1 MRFSKLIVKNFRSI
15 GPEGVEVF
23 FSSERNFAAILG
35 ANGSGKSNVLNA
47 IAIALGV
54 FPFQRLDISEQDFY
68 CKDTEKEL
76 FIELHLASPIKD
88 RDVYQ
93 QQYEIFGFRYRAW
106 RKMRGDG
113 KGVLTHEHCCF
124 AKNGETLVKPQRIYK
139 KSKDDK
145 EAMDNTKLP
154 VQAQDHA
161 WKIATAFYLDAP
173 SLERFFDKTTG
184 WGPLGRLFDIYRDD
198 FSANHNEV
206 SLENGN
212 KVVAR
217 KAFEDLSKRL
227 AEILKT
233 AKLKDIEKGLSA
245 RIREYLG
252 SDSSEPLQIEFA
264 LPSSR
269 ELFERGIALQLSE
282 CKDQPS
288 LSVSGLGSGY
298 RALFRLAVIETLI
311 DMQEGERKF
320 LLLIEEPEIYL
331 HVHLRRYF
339 SKILRRVAERG
350 NQVIFTTHSSE
361 FVDLERPHE
370 IVRLQKPSGGPTIV
384 RQVAQKSTFD
394 FARAKQKLRRLGN
407 QELFFSRYAILT
419 EGQDDQGIIEFL
431 LQAKGVDIDVYSI
444 SIINCDSVDNIPD
457 YVRLCIEL
465 GIDFYVIH
473 DQDDATRDKKRNDRI
488 YTAVQ
493 ASNPACPSLH
503 MYVPYLEAVMG
514 QTKHCGMGYLLSL
527 LNGKG
532 YEQIT
537 KDYPELIIPMERFV
551 QTRGLKPFVS
561 QMEKVR
567 T

>member
-1 MRFSKLIVKNFRSI
+1 MNQR
-15 GPEGVEVF
+15 
-23 FSSERNFAAILG
+23 ILHR
-35 ANGSGKSNVLNA
+35 KVLN
-47 IAIALGV
+47 
-54 FPFQRLDISEQDFY
+54 SY
-68 CKDTEKEL
+68 
-76 FIELHLASPIKD
+76 
-88 RDVYQ
+88 
-93 QQYEIFGFRYRAW
+93 
-106 RKMRGDG
+106 
-113 KGVLTHEHCCF
+113 
-124 AKNGETLVKPQRIYK
+124 
-139 KSKDDK
+139 
-145 EAMDNTKLP
+145 
-154 VQAQDHA
+154 
-161 WKIATAFYLDAP
+161 
-173 SLERFFDKTTG
+173 
-184 WGPLGRLFDIYRDD
+184 
-198 FSANHNEV
+198 
-206 SLENGN
+206 ENGN

-233 AKLKDIEKGLSA
+233 SKLKDIEKGLSA

-252 SDSSEPLQIEFA
+252 SDLSEPLQIEFA

-311 DMQEGERKF
+311 DMQEGERKL

-407 QELFFSRYAILT
+407 QELFFARYAILT
-419 EGQDDQGIIEFL
+419 EGQDDQGVIEFL

-551 QTRGLKPFVS
+551 
-561 QMEKVR
+561 
-567 T
+567 